1 MQNCKVKTKPLY
13 IKISTLAWT
22 ERYIGFICRFI
33 ATFNHCLGFRVSQKN
48 SVRVFSLPQAEL
60 CRGVRHA
67 LSTSG
72 CLLTFNPGL
81 GGKRFNFLHL
91 EKLMF
96 FFIVCV
102 HYQRVKKVACN
113 YQCFFFQL
121 LSPNRWPR
129 WLVRFSL
136 KNLLQ
141 LRHHLWLDF
150 FIGFFFVKYFIT
162 FNRGI

>member
-72 CLLTFNPGL
+72 CLLTFNPGWDQNAQEVDEFTDI
-81 GGKRFNFLHL
+81 R
-91 EKLMF
+91 EIQSKLKQQGVELQSETEEQGSGPAH
-96 FFIVCV
+96 IVFTDPDGNQIMIDQ
-102 HYQRVKKVACN
+102 HR
-113 YQCFFFQL
+113 
-121 LSPNRWPR
+121 
-129 WLVRFSL
+129 
-136 KNLLQ
+136 
-141 LRHHLWLDF
+141 
-150 FIGFFFVKYFIT
+150 
-162 FNRGI
+162 

>member
-72 CLLTFNPGL
+72 CLLTFNPGWVVNVSTSCIWKSL
-81 GGKRFNFLHL
+81 CFFLSYVYTTSGWRKSL
-91 EKLMF
+91 VTISVF
-96 FFIVCV
+96 FSAFVTKSV
-102 HYQRVKKVACN
+102 TEMVGTVFFKEFVAITSSSLVGFF
-113 YQCFFFQL
+113 YLSFFFQI
-121 LSPNRWPR
+121 
-129 WLVRFSL
+129 F
-136 KNLLQ
+136 
-141 LRHHLWLDF
+141 HH
-150 FIGFFFVKYFIT
+150 I
-162 FNRGI
+162 